1 MAATTGLTHGV
12 EEPRLRWV
20 PLRLALFGMT
30 MFAVGTVLLLVW
42 AGALSQPGSYGS
54 SQALGMTHVFALGFV
69 TSIVMAVLYQFIP
82 ANFHANV
89 RGLRRA
95 QVMSLTYVIAVILF
109 SISLS
114 TGAVV
119 VAAFA
124 GPLLAIAVG
133 LFLSQMVSV
142 VARARRRTVA
152 GGFHIT
158 AFLSLTAVI
167 VLGSLLATSLPT
179 AWIGDPRRWL
189 EAKVVLAVAGWLGMI
204 VVGVS
209 YHTVRGLNGS
219 SARPR
224 LVLPTLCAAV
234 AGLACS
240 IVVILA
246 DAPSSLRASAMSL
259 LLVASLLFASDVVH
273 MVRHRASSAA
283 AITWVGHLFAAGLL
297 VVTAAEGVIAM
308 LGGIAWAAMAVSG
321 FLLGV
326 APMAVLANGNR
337 ILPVLIA
344 NRYDGR
350 GRRPL
355 SASWP
360 GRITMPAALGSLGL
374 SWASMQGGILGGN
387 VVVIRV
393 GALLL
398 TGGVVCLGATVLRQ
412 VLAAR
417 REVRDP
423 RWTLASDSTARDARS
438 AN

>member
-1 MAATTGLTHGV
+1 MAATPGLTHGV
-12 EEPRLRWV
+12 DEARLRWV
-20 PLRLALFGMT
+20 PLRLALFGMG
-30 MFAVGTVLLLVW
+30 MFAAGTMLLLVW
-42 AGALSQPGSYGS
+42 AGTLAQPGYYGS
-54 SQALGMTHVFALGFV
+54 SHALGMTHVFALGFV
-69 TSIVMAVLYQFIP
+69 TSIVMAVLYQLIP
-82 ANFHANV
+82 ASFHANV

-95 QVMSLTYVIAVILF
+95 QAMSLTYALAVVLF
-109 SISLS
+109 AISLS
-114 TGAVV
+114 TGTFV

-124 GPLLAIAVG
+124 GPLLAVAVG

-142 VARARRRTVA
+142 VIRAKRRTAA

-179 AWIGDPRRWL
+179 DWIGDPGRWL
-189 EAKVVLAVAGWLGMI
+189 EAKIVLAVAGWLGMI
-204 VVGVS
+204 VVGIS

-224 LVLPTLCAAV
+224 LVIPTLCAAV
-234 AGLACS
+234 SGLAGS
-240 IVVILA
+240 VVMILTG
-246 DAPSSLRASAMSL
+246 APWSLRASAMSL
-259 LLVASLLFASDVVH
+259 LLVASLLFAGDVVY
-273 MVRHRASSAA
+273 MVRHHAA
-283 AITWVGHLFAAGLL
+283 TAAPITWVGQLTAAALL
-297 VVTAAEGVIAM
+297 VVTAAEGVVAM
-308 LGGIAWAAMAVSG
+308 MGGVVWAAMAVSG

-337 ILPVLIA
+337 VLPVLIA

-355 SASWP
+355 SASRL
-360 GRITMPAALGSLGL
+360 GRITMPAALGSLAL
-374 SWASMQGGILGGN
+374 SWASMQGGILGGSI
-387 VVVIRV
+387 VVIRI

-398 TGGVVCLGATVLRQ
+398 MGGAICLGGTVLRQ

-417 REVRDP
+417 REVGDP

-438 AN
+438 RS